1 MSGCKLIKPTAK
13 AKAEEISRHLKA
25 KNDPQVARIV
35 KIRQLGPEQLEN
47 QTRIRRSTQNVTEAL
62 EELERAIALLK
73 DKALERKLG
82 RTPMKAPS
90 LDTMHRAMRNMTSAL
105 QRRILELDDLS
116 LRFNMLTMST
126 NPPRRDSRANTPRR
140 EGSAEPASRE
150 GTPVQERSSSTPRR
164 STKDPTDME
173 KKVQRLLEAE
183 AFGQRLKA
191 AWLDNGRRTEPLL
204 NTSANAISR

>member
-1 MSGCKLIKPTAK
+1 MRAK
-13 AKAEEISRHLKA
+13 T
-25 KNDPQVARIV
+25 DPQVARIV

-47 QTRIRRSTQNVTEAL
+47 QTRIRHLTQSVTEAL

-90 LDTMHRAMRNMTSAL
+90 LDSIHRAMRNMTSAL

-116 LRFNMLTMST
+116 LRLDMLTLST
-126 NPPRRDSRANTPRR
+126 SSPRRDSRASTPRR
-140 EGSAEPASRE
+140 EGSADLSSSRE
-150 GTPVQERSSSTPRR
+150 GTPVPESRAGASPRR
-164 STKDPTDME
+164 GSKDPTDME
-173 KKVQRLLEAE
+173 KKVQKLLAAE

-191 AWLDNGRRTEPLL
+191 AWLDDGRRTEPLL
-204 NTSANAISR
+204 NTSANAGFRT

>member
-1 MSGCKLIKPTAK
+1 M
-13 AKAEEISRHLKA
+13 
-25 KNDPQVARIV
+25 N
-35 KIRQLGPEQLEN
+35 
-47 QTRIRRSTQNVTEAL
+47 QNVSEAL

-82 RTPMKAPS
+82 RSPMKAPS
-90 LDTMHRAMRNMTSAL
+90 LDSIHRAMRNITAAL

-116 LRFNMLTMST
+116 LRLDMLTLST
-126 NPPRRDSRANTPRR
+126 NSARR
-140 EGSAEPASRE
+140 EHKATTPKSEAMPDVSSSRE
-150 GTPVQERSSSTPRR
+150 GTPMPERDASPKVSPRR
-164 STKDPTDME
+164 STRDPTAME

-204 NTSANAISR
+204 NTSANASFRA